1 MKLIPVCPFVSL
13 ILTPI
18 LTFSPL
24 WAQTPAAIVNSP
36 AGDAA
41 AAQTLQVR
49 LVDSESSQT
58 QIGSKTVEGFTVRV
72 TDPAGAVVPNAAVAF
87 RLPDSGA
94 TGTFADGA
102 HSAVVYTDTAG
113 RAHVA
118 NIQWATAPGV
128 VDMRVTANKGTTHG
142 DMSIEETLLATA
154 AAAAPSAS
162 EPLLAAP
169 PISTTVVTVPPPAAA
184 ITTPATP
191 SAPAQRATAQTIAK
205 SIGSSQITPGQIA
218 PAQIATVQ
226 IRSTQVAPAQQGTS
240 ASAAP
245 STQVANSGAAP
256 QAEPS
261 VSVSSAPPG
270 QAPHSS
276 HAKWFILLA
285 VVAGA
290 GAGVAMVGKG
300 KGSSSAAAPS
310 LAIGSPSIS
319 VGQPH

>member
-1 MKLIPVCPFVSL
+1 MKLIRVCPFVSI

-24 WAQTPAAIVNSP
+24 WGQTPAAVVNSP
-36 AGDAA
+36 AADAA

-49 LVDSESSQT
+49 LVDSESFQT
-58 QIGSKTVEGFTVRV
+58 QIGSHTAEGFTVRV
-72 TDPAGAVVPNAAVAF
+72 TDAAGAVVPDAAVAF
-87 RLPDSGA
+87 RLPDSGP

-102 HSAVVYTDTAG
+102 HSAVVYTDKAG

-128 VDMRVTANKGTTHG
+128 VDMRVTASKGTTQG
-142 DMSIEETLLATA
+142 DTLIEQTLIGTPIV
-154 AAAAPSAS
+154 AAPSA
-162 EPLLAAP
+162 LAPSALPAP
-169 PISTTVVTVPPPAAA
+169 PISTTVVTVPPPA
-184 ITTPATP
+184 
-191 SAPAQRATAQTIAK
+191 PAQRATAQTVAK
-205 SIGSSQITPGQIA
+205 SIGPGQIA
-218 PAQIATVQ
+218 SV
-226 IRSTQVAPAQQGTS
+226 QVAPAQAQIAAQQNTS
-240 ASAAP
+240 ASAAT
-245 STQVANSGAAP
+245 STQVANSGAAA

-270 QAPHSS
+270 ETPHKS

-290 GAGVAMVGKG
+290 GAGVAMMGKG
-300 KGSSSAAAPS
+300 KGSSTAAAPS
-310 LAIGSPSIS
+310 LSIGSPSIS